1 MNPELKKNLSSGDHW
16 FRAIH
21 VILFLLFAK
30 VAGFLVALVAVIQII
45 FSLVTGE
52 FNRQLLRFG
61 DSLAQYL
68 SAVFVFVVG
77 KTEEKPFP
85 FADWP
90 VSDIPAE
97 VEPKQTS
104 EKAEQAAEASEQV
117 EQPPAEEEPPV
128 EVIVAKADSDSADV
142 NSDSKQEEPG
152 EPGDELSSSEKSE
165 DKKDDSDNA
174 DSNEKPKV

>member
-16 FRAIH
+16 FRALY

-117 EQPPAEEEPPV
+117 QQPPAEEPPV

-142 NSDSKQEEPG
+142 SSDSKKEEPG
-152 EPGDELSSSEKSE
+152 EPGDELSNSEKSE
-165 DKKDDSDNA
+165 VKKDDSDNA

>member
-16 FRAIH
+16 IRALY

-30 VAGFLVALVAVIQII
+30 VAGFLIALVAVIQVI

-77 KTEEKPFP
+77 KAEEKPFP

-90 VSDIPAE
+90 TSDIPAE
-97 VEPKQTS
+97 VESKQTP
-104 EKAEQAAEASEQV
+104 EQAEQS
-117 EQPPAEEEPPV
+117 PAEEPAV
-128 EVIVAKADSDSADV
+128 EVVVANADTDTPDQ
-142 NSDSKQEEPG
+142 KPEEPKAS
-152 EPGDELSSSEKSE
+152 EDEATNAENSE
-165 DKKDDSDNA
+165 DKKDDSDNT
-174 DSNEKPKV
+174 DSNDKPKV

>member
-16 FRAIH
+16 IRALY

-30 VAGFLVALVAVIQII
+30 VAGFLIALVAVVQII

-52 FNRQLLRFG
+52 LNRQLLRFG

-77 KTEEKPFP
+77 KSEEKPFP

-90 VSDIPAE
+90 VSEIPAE
-97 VEPKQTS
+97 VESEQSPENDRETS
-104 EKAEQAAEASEQV
+104 QVQEQV
-117 EQPPAEEEPPV
+117 EEPNAS
-128 EVIVAKADSDSADV
+128 ET
-142 NSDSKQEEPG
+142 EPTDTEG
-152 EPGDELSSSEKSE
+152 SESI
-165 DKKDDSDNA
+165 KDDSDNA

>member
-16 FRAIH
+16 FRALY

-52 FNRQLLRFG
+52 YNRQLLRFG

-90 VSDIPAE
+90 VSDIPVE
-97 VEPKQTS
+97 VEPKQTP
-104 EKAEQAAEASEQV
+104 EKAEQAAKDSEPV
-117 EQPPAEEEPPV
+117 EQPTAEEPPV
-128 EVIVAKADSDSADV
+128 EVIVAKADADSAEV
-142 NSDSKQEEPG
+142 GSDPKQQEPS
-152 EPGDELSSSEKSE
+152 EPGDELSTSEKSE

>member
-16 FRAIH
+16 FRALY

-97 VEPKQTS
+97 VEPKQTP
-104 EKAEQAAEASEQV
+104 EKAEQAAKDSEPV
-117 EQPPAEEEPPV
+117 EQPPAEEPPV

-142 NSDSKQEEPG
+142 SSDPKQDEPS
-152 EPGDELSSSEKSE
+152 EPRDELSSSEKSE

>member
-117 EQPPAEEEPPV
+117 QQPPAEEPPV

-142 NSDSKQEEPG
+142 SSDPKQEEPS
-152 EPGDELSSSEKSE
+152 EPGDELSSSAKSE